1 MLGVFML
8 NVVILSV
15 VAPCKF
21 GALFLLIVDNC
32 CSEVVFAQAKT
43 HSMFVAIATYF
54 DLKR

>member
-21 GALFLLIVDNC
+21 GVLFLLIVDNC

-43 HSMFVAIATYF
+43 HSMFVAITTY
-54 DLKR
+54 LKR